1 MSSADISSQKR
12 VGDMFVEAKIIDR
25 TQWELALELELAD
38 ERTAEDI
45 LLSQKLVTPQQLAI
59 FTGLRYGVPYVNLK
73 KQAVDADAL
82 EKISESTAR
91 KYGVLPLKLT
101 DTGLLLAMSNPE
113 DINIMQELATLT
125 RRRID
130 PVVCIEQDIME
141 AIDTHYRVSGE
152 IEKQLSQIPTG
163 ARESGQAEKRVSA
176 DAIAQAPVVRAVD
189 LLIRQGVR
197 DRASDIHIEPQ
208 DDRLRIRFRI
218 DGILHETMTLPR
230 NVHSPLISRIK
241 IMAGMN
247 IAERRRSQDGQI
259 TYHDGDKEVDIRVA
273 TTNTI
278 QGEMA
283 VLRILD
289 KTFAFRALPELGFA
303 PDTLKKYE
311 DALKTP
317 FGMIL
322 ISGPTGSGKTT
333 TLYASVNKID
343 SVGRNIL
350 TIEDPVEYHFNNV
363 NQMQVNI
370 NAGVTFASELRA
382 AMRLDPDVILVG
394 EIRDRETVE
403 IAIQAALTGHLVLS
417 SVHAND
423 TVGVIFR
430 LMDLGA
436 EPFLISSAIIAVIAQ
451 RMVRRICPNCATL
464 VTASGE
470 EQLAYQRDMGED
482 RKEFLYGTGCS
493 VCANTGYLGRT
504 GIYEVM
510 PITEAMRKMILAN
523 ANQDD
528 MRRQAIEDGM
538 VSIWHDGMLKVKAGI
553 TTPYEVIRNVYSIG

>member
-1 MSSADISSQKR
+1 MESTNISSQR
-12 VGDMFVEAKIIDR
+12 RIGDMFVEAKIIDS
-25 TQWELALELELAD
+25 TQWELALELEKGD
-38 ERTAEDI
+38 DRTAENI
-45 LLSQKLVTPQQLAI
+45 LVSQKLVTPEQLAM
-59 FTGLRYGVPYVNLK
+59 FTGLRFGTPYINLK
-73 KQAVDADAL
+73 KQEIDNAAL
-82 EKISESTAR
+82 EAIPEAVAR
-91 KYGVLPLKLT
+91 KYGILPLKLT
-101 DTGLLLAMSNPE
+101 NTSLVIAMPNPG
-113 DINIMQELATLT
+113 DIQTIQELTSLT
-125 RRRID
+125 RHRIE
-130 PVVCIEQDIME
+130 PVVCIEQDITE
-141 AIDTHYRVSGE
+141 AIDTNYRASGE
-152 IEKQLSQIPTG
+152 IEKQLSQIPIASRG
-163 ARESGQAEKRVSA
+163 AGDAEKRISA

-189 LLIRQGVR
+189 LLIKQGVR

-218 DGILHETMTLPR
+218 DGLLHESMSLPQ
-230 NVHSPLISRIK
+230 NVHAPLISRIK
-241 IMAGMN
+241 IMASMN

-259 TYHDGDKEVDIRVA
+259 TYNDGDKEVDIRVA
-273 TTNTI
+273 TTNTV

-289 KTFAFRALPELGFA
+289 KTFAFRTLPELGFL
-303 PDTLKKYE
+303 PDTLKKYD

-333 TLYASVNKID
+333 TLYASVNQID

-350 TIEDPVEYHFNNV
+350 TIEDPVEYRFADV
-363 NQMQVNI
+363 NQMQVNAS
-370 NAGVTFASELRA
+370 AGVTFASELRA
-382 AMRLDPDVILVG
+382 SMRLDPDVMLVG
-394 EIRDRETVE
+394 EIRDSETTG

-436 EPFLISSAIIAVIAQ
+436 EPFLIASALVAVVAQ
-451 RMVRRICPNCATL
+451 RMVRRICPHCSSL
-464 VTASGE
+464 VVASAE
-470 EQLAYQRDMGED
+470 EQLAYQEDMGEEQ
-482 RKEFLYGTGCS
+482 KEFLYGSGCNM
-493 VCANTGYLGRT
+493 CANTGYLGRT

-510 PITEAMRKMILAN
+510 PINEAIRKMILSGAS
-523 ANQDD
+523 QDD
-528 MRRQAIEDGM
+528 IRRQSIEDGM